1 MPVATYPGTARSPIA
16 MTRSPGVPVI
26 KGAAV
31 AALLGTFAV
40 GMAVLGVAFILPRLI
55 GMHWK
60 RSIVAVSK

>member
-1 MPVATYPGTARSPIA
+1 MASSSIA
-16 MTRSPGVPVI
+16 SIHNHGDPVI

-55 GMHWK
+55 GMRWK
-60 RSIVAVSK
+60 QRTHATHR